1 MASKRSHEGYLLIDH
16 TDSPGVPDS
25 LSVAAGLPA
34 GAGRGKFECATL
46 TCQHCD
52 VQVLVNPKRNRERAW
67 CKHCDHYLCDAC
79 GVALQHTGECRNAS
93 KRITEYLAAV
103 ERGEHPLILR

>member
-1 MASKRSHEGYLLIDH
+1 MTSKRSHEGYILLDH
-16 TDSPGVPDS
+16 SDSPGVPDS
-25 LSVAAGLPA
+25 MTIAAGLPA
-34 GAGRGKFECATL
+34 GAGRGKFEAATL

-52 VQVLVNPKRNRERAW
+52 VVVVINPKRNRERAW

-79 GVALQHTGECRNAS
+79 GVTLHHTGECRNAAR
-93 KRITEYLAAV
+93 RIAEYVAAV